1 VIICSPHL
9 HGICRLV
16 GALTSSLTGRA
27 TSHADRSAD
36 RISTQSP
43 RVSVSTCRRCFSRS
57 ASKWVDIGGEIL
69 WHPSLRKYAGS
80 FAASTTDV
88 VAGAVVDFI
97 LVFLRW
103 SFNVDAQ
110 EKANST
116 GDAADDSTSYMR
128 KLATGVK
135 VTGLR
140 WSGLFRPIEHSPCFA
155 HRRAARLSRIRFD
168 AGLSG
173 NSGFPA

>member
-1 VIICSPHL
+1 MIICSPHL

-88 VAGAVVDFI
+88 V
-97 LVFLRW
+97 FLRW
-103 SFNVDAQ
+103 SFKAQ

-168 AGLSG
+168 AGLSAIAD
-173 NSGFPA
+173 SLRS